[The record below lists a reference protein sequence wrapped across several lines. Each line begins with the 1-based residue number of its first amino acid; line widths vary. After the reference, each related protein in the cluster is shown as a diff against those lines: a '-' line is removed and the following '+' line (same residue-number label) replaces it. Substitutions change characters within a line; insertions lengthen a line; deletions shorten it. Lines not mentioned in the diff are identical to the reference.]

1 MDFAINVTFDGLCRC
16 HKMSFEYRLK
26 LHFGWRRNNRQRR
39 QFRTFSTS
47 TLVQQPVPNVA
58 EFLNSPIPHF
68 EEIDNSRMKFYWKKL
83 SFKFAQFEECL
94 EGLNLT
100 EENGKSLSS
109 VLSSY
114 TSSKDEH
121 VLVFEKCKV
130 RKITVTY
137 LFKGDYP
144 PLEIPSTPK
153 FCPPTL
159 QDEDT
164 TMNNT
169 ITTESRMLKDNKSIC
184 AFGSAI
190 VTSFAMTLI
199 LTSVLVG
206 NRMVKRERAKKSNTE
221 KSQSR
226 FSKRVKVEVQHLTY
240 NEARGIRWPGNHTE
254 GNSEIIDDQNEM
266 SKIESD
272 QKETKREHNSP
283 FPSKTMKENVEE
295 MRSENEK
302 LANNGLRYSI
312 QDRESSSSTEFYP
325 SSSPSSSPS
334 SFSRSAPSLP
344 TSCGATDREEEQALH
359 PQEQLEGQQEPMPPA
374 RPDSEDSCDSE
385 DLQRRWCAL
394 QRSPPQLQRLAS
406 PGDGLVLF
414 EDEVLRLEIGLSPS
428 SSSFASTHCSEPPPP
443 PASPPPV
450 FH

>member
-1 MDFAINVTFDGLCRC
+1 
-16 HKMSFEYRLK
+16 MSFEYRLK
-26 LHFGWRRNNRQRR
+26 LHFGWRRNNRPKR
-39 QFRTFSTS
+39 QFRTFSCS
-47 TLVQQPVPNVA
+47 TLVQQPVPKVA
-58 EFLNSPIPHF
+58 EFVNSPIPHF

-240 NEARGIRWPGNHTE
+240 NEARGIRWPGNQTE
-254 GNSEIIDDQNEM
+254 GNSEILDDQNEM

-272 QKETKREHNSP
+272 RKETKSEYNSQ
-283 FPSKTMKENVEE
+283 FPSKTIKGLFEENVEE

-302 LANNGLRYSI
+302 KANNGLRYSI
-312 QDRESSSSTEFYP
+312 QDGEPGSSSEFYP

-344 TSCGATDREEEQALH
+344 SSCEATDREEEQVLH
-359 PQEQLEGQQEPMPPA
+359 PQEQLEEQQEPMPPA

-385 DLQRRWCAL
+385 DLQRRWRAL
-394 QRSPPQLQRLAS
+394 QRSPPQRQRLAS

>member
-1 MDFAINVTFDGLCRC
+1 
-16 HKMSFEYRLK
+16 MSFEYRLK
-26 LHFGWRRNNRQRR
+26 LHFGWRRNNRPKR
-39 QFRTFSTS
+39 QFRTFSSS
-47 TLVQQPVPNVA
+47 TPVQQPVPKVA
-58 EFLNSPIPHF
+58 EFVNSPIPHF

-169 ITTESRMLKDNKSIC
+169 ITTEPRMLKDNKSIC

-272 QKETKREHNSP
+272 RKETKSEYNSQ
-283 FPSKTMKENVEE
+283 FPSKTIKGLFEENVEE

-312 QDRESSSSTEFYP
+312 QDRESGSSTEFYP

-334 SFSRSAPSLP
+334 SFSQSASSLP
-344 TSCGATDREEEQALH
+344 SSCGDTDREEEQALH
-359 PQEQLEGQQEPMPPA
+359 PQEQLEEQQEPMPPA

-385 DLQRRWCAL
+385 DLQRRWRAL
-394 QRSPPQLQRLAS
+394 QRSPPQRQRLAS

-428 SSSFASTHCSEPPPP
+428 SSAFASTRCSEPTPP

-450 FH
+450 FN